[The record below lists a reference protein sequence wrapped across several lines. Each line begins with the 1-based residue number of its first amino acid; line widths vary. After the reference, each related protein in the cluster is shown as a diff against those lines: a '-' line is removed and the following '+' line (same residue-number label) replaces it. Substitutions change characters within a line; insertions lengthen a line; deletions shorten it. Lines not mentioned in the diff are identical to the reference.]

1 MIFRFILTLIAL
13 TASWSA
19 SAQQAVSQ
27 TVPALPD
34 SPLSFAGLLQTLL
47 GLIVVL
53 AFIAALA
60 WMFRRLPLG
69 QGMAG
74 GTVKVLGGVALST
87 RERLVLVEVGETW
100 LLLGV
105 APGQVNTLHTMQR
118 PADAGGEGGVPVEQ
132 GFAAWLKQ
140 AMHKR
145 SSN

>member
-1 MIFRFILTLIAL
+1 MILRFILTSVAL
-13 TASWSA
+13 ATSWSA

-27 TVPALPD
+27 AVPSLPD
-34 SPLSFAGLLQTLL
+34 SSVSFAGLLQALL
-47 GLIVVL
+47 GLLIVL

-60 WMFRRLPLG
+60 WLFRRLPLG

-74 GTVKVLGGVALST
+74 GVVRVVGGVALGT

-105 APGQVNTLHTMQR
+105 APGQVNTLHTMPR
-118 PADAGGEGGVPVEQ
+118 PANVGTEGGMPGDQ

-145 SSN
+145 SAT

>member
-1 MIFRFILTLIAL
+1 MTFRFILTLIAL
-13 TASWSA
+13 AMSWSA

-27 TVPALPD
+27 AVPVLPD
-34 SPLSFAGLLQTLL
+34 SPLSFSGLFQALL
-47 GLIVVL
+47 GLVIVL

-74 GTVKVLGGVALST
+74 GAVRVLGGVALST

-118 PADAGGEGGVPVEQ
+118 PANAGGEGGVPTEQ

-145 SSN
+145 SAT